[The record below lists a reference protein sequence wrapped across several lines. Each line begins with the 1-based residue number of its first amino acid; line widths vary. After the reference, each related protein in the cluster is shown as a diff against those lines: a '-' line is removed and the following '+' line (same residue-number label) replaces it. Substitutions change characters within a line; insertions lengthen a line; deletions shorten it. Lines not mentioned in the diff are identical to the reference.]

1 MSVTLKSAREIERM
15 RAAGQ
20 IVAETHELMREHT
33 RPGLTT
39 AELNDIAHRHITGY
53 GGVPSFLGYHG
64 FPGSICTSVNEQIVH
79 GIPGD
84 RVLNEGDII
93 SIDVG
98 VIYQEFHGDAARTLA
113 VGSVSDQHQQ
123 LIAATEGSFWAGI
136 DQARADWQLGD
147 IGAAIESYAEARGF
161 SVVREYVGHGIGR
174 EMHEAP
180 QVPNYGTPGTG
191 RRLRG
196 GMTLAI
202 EPMLNI
208 GGSDTKTL
216 DDNWTVVTASGGY
229 SAHYENT
236 VLITGDEPEVLTLLT
251 ERVV

>member
-1 MSVTLKSAREIERM
+1 MTVTLKSSREIDRM

-20 IVAETHELMREHT
+20 IVAEVHEIMREHT
-33 RPGLTT
+33 RPGVTT
-39 AELNDIAHRHITGY
+39 GELNDLAHQHIIGS
-53 GGVPSFLGYHG
+53 GGTPSFLGYHG

-79 GIPGD
+79 GIPGK

-98 VIYQEFHGDAARTLA
+98 VIYDGFHGDAARTLP
-113 VGSVSDQHQQ
+113 VGHVTQQVADLISV
-123 LIAATEGSFWAGI
+123 TKGSFWAGVEM
-136 DQARADWQLGD
+136 AREGNRLGD
-147 IGAAIESYAEARGF
+147 VSAAIQAYAEANGF
-161 SVVREYVGHGIGR
+161 HVVREYVGHGIGR

-180 QVPNYGTPGTG
+180 QVPNYGEPGTG
-191 RRLRG
+191 RSLRK

-208 GGSDTKTL
+208 GSAGTRQLEDG
-216 DDNWTVVTASGGY
+216 WTVVTESGDY

-236 VLITGDEPEVLTLLT
+236 VCVTEGDPEVLTLLAT
-251 ERVV
+251 NVV

>member
-1 MSVTLKSAREIERM
+1 M

-20 IVAETHELMREHT
+20 IVAEVHELMRSHT
-33 RPGLTT
+33 RPGVTT
-39 AELNDIAHRHITGY
+39 GELNRVAHEHIIKSDGT
-53 GGVPSFLGYHG
+53 PSFLGYHG

-84 RVLNEGDII
+84 RVLNEGDIV

-98 VIYQEFHGDAARTLA
+98 VIYGGYHGDAARTLP
-113 VGSVSDQHQQ
+113 VGEVSADARD
-123 LIAATEGSFWAGI
+123 LIRVTEESFWAGVLL
-136 DQARADWQLGD
+136 ARENYRMGD
-147 IGAAIESYAEARGF
+147 IGSAIQTFAESNGF
-161 SVVREYVGHGIGR
+161 HVVRDYVGHGIGR

-180 QVPNYGTPGTG
+180 QVPNFGEPGTG
-191 RRLRG
+191 RRLRR

-208 GGSDTKTL
+208 GSPGTVELEDG
-216 DDNWTVVTASGGY
+216 WTVITKSGGY

-236 VLITGDEPEVLTLLT
+236 VLITDDEPEVLTLLASG
-251 ERVV
+251 VI